1 MNNERYSEWLVIGL
15 NSHREAV
22 HARNELIETEK
33 LADGEELVVDCYYMK
48 DKTLRYGVK
57 VVS

>member
-1 MNNERYSEWLVIGL
+1 MNDERYSEWLVNGL

-22 HARNELIETEK
+22 HALNELIETEK
-33 LADGEELVVDCYYMK
+33 LAEGEELVVDCYYMK

-57 VVS
+57 VMF